1 MDSYLA
7 EVAVLEVLHGD
18 EVVLVGR
25 GAHAEHARDVGVLQ
39 DGEQS
44 HLPDEVRSEKN

>member
-1 MDSYLA
+1 MNSYLA

-39 DGEQS
+39 DREQP
-44 HLPDEVRSEKN
+44 HLADEV